1 MQCVLIFSICK
12 IKLKFDAY
20 NDKII
25 YMNYISIKVNAK
37 INLSLDITGV
47 REDGYHDLDTL
58 MTSVDIFDTVCAQ
71 KSDKSRVTM
80 DGKIVEGDNTA
91 IKALRLLQ
99 DKFGVAM
106 NVDIV
111 KGIPFSAGMGG
122 SSADASGVFF
132 CASKLFDIPIDELI
146 PLALKVGCDVP
157 YMIFGGSAKVQG
169 VGEIIT
175 PVDLQPLTVVIAQ
188 KTAGSSTKD
197 IYAKYD
203 EIGGERK
210 SNGEPFNVLE
220 RGAAALNPQIAAAR
234 CDLQKFSGRVF
245 MTGSGSAY
253 VGVFH
258 DGKRAKECLES
269 LKDYVFC
276 KLAHTKSQGIEII
289 SQK

>member
-1 MQCVLIFSICK
+1 M
-12 IKLKFDAY
+12 DT
-20 NDKII
+20 
-25 YMNYISIKVNAK
+25 ISIKVNAK

-47 REDGYHDLDTL
+47 REDGYHNLDML
-58 MTSVDIFDTVCAQ
+58 MTSVDIFDTIAAQ
-71 KSDKSRVTM
+71 KSDISGVTM
-80 DGKIVEGDNTA
+80 DGEIVEKNNTA
-91 IKALRLLQ
+91 VKALKLLQ
-99 DKFGVAM
+99 DKLGIAM
-106 NVDIV
+106 KVDIV

-132 CASKLFDIPIDELI
+132 CASKLFGIAVEELI

-157 YMIFGGSAKVQG
+157 YMIFGGGARVQG

-175 PVDLQPLTVVIAQ
+175 PVEMGQMTLVIAQ

-210 SNGEPFNVLE
+210 SGGDLFNVLE
-220 RGAAALNPQIAAAR
+220 RGAVALNPQIEIAKK
-234 CDLQKFSGRVF
+234 DLQKYTDRVF

-253 VGVFH
+253 VGVF
-258 DGKRAKECLES
+258 DDDKRAQECLAS
-269 LKDYVFC
+269 LNDYLFC
-276 KLAHTKSQGIEII
+276 NLTHTKSQGIEII